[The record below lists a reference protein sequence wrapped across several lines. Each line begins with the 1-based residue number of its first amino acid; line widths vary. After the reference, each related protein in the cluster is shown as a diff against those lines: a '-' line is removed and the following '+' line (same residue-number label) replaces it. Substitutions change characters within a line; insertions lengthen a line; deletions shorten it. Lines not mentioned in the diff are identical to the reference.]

1 MEEAQMKRMKQR
13 TLTGTP
19 SPAVRPYEVAHRSLA
34 REAAGEGIVLLKNEG
49 EILPLKKGSRVALF
63 GAGASATVKGGTG
76 SGDVNERDSVTVYQG
91 LVNAGFQVTTGHWLE
106 EYQRIY
112 RESRE
117 AWRQGILRH
126 TAELEAQGNG
136 NAFFE
141 AYTASPY
148 YIPVGPKAE
157 QTEAEV
163 ALFVLSRVAGEN
175 ADRRAAAQD
184 YFLSGEEEALLGEI
198 CRMYQQVIVLINA
211 GGVCDLSFLDQ
222 YPQIKGLL
230 VISQPGMEG
239 GNAVADVLSGVVNPS
254 GKLTDSW
261 AYGYKDYPNAR
272 TYSHNSGDVTKEF
285 YQEGIYV
292 GYRYFDSFGVTPRY
306 GFGEGLSYTTFTQ
319 QMVSISAD
327 RQGTVTVV
335 VQVKNTGSVPGK
347 EVVQVYAAL
356 PDGSLEKEAH
366 RLVAFGKT
374 QTLRPHEEE
383 VLTLRFPPER
393 LESYD
398 ESAASWVV
406 EQGIYGIC
414 VGPSLKDAV
423 LSGSL
428 RLGETKILT
437 KVRPICPLQEELP
450 LLSLSED
457 VRRRR
462 NEALE
467 QAAASLPQ
475 VEYDLSQVKT
485 RTVEDSDTEPEDEAQ
500 RITRTLSVD
509 QLIQLA
515 TGDTEKGQG
524 ATVGNAGVSVPGSA
538 GETSSCAL
546 EQGVANL
553 VLADGPA
560 GLRLNQHYYAVDGK
574 AQAMP
579 FVSCIEHGIFATEEE
594 PVGEKRYQFC
604 TAIPV
609 GTMLAQ
615 TWNLPL
621 MEQVGSMIGEE
632 MEEFGVQLWLAP
644 GMNLHRNP
652 LCGRNFE
659 YFSEDPLLSGRCAAA
674 MTRGVQSHRGLGT
687 TIKHFACNNQEDNR
701 MACDSIVGERT
712 LRELYLKSF
721 QIAIEEAQPK
731 AIMTSY
737 NLVNGVHAA
746 NSYDLCT
753 RAARMEFGFRGLI
766 MTDWCTTNVDEKCT
780 AAGCMRAGN
789 DLVMPGMPMD
799 HENLRAEL
807 AQGTLTEAQLRRCI
821 TRLVRVV
828 LESNCYA

>member
-1 MEEAQMKRMKQR
+1 
-13 TLTGTP
+13 
-19 SPAVRPYEVAHRSLA
+19 
-34 REAAGEGIVLLKNEG
+34 
-49 EILPLKKGSRVALF
+49 
-63 GAGASATVKGGTG
+63 
-76 SGDVNERDSVTVYQG
+76 
-91 LVNAGFQVTTGHWLE
+91 LE
-106 EYQRIY
+106 
-112 RESRE
+112 
-117 AWRQGILRH
+117 
-126 TAELEAQGNG
+126 
-136 NAFFE
+136 
-141 AYTASPY
+141 
-148 YIPVGPKAE
+148 
-157 QTEAEV
+157 
-163 ALFVLSRVAGEN
+163 
-175 ADRRAAAQD
+175 
-184 YFLSGEEEALLGEI
+184 
-198 CRMYQQVIVLINA
+198 
-211 GGVCDLSFLDQ
+211 
-222 YPQIKGLL
+222 
-230 VISQPGMEG
+230 
-239 GNAVADVLSGVVNPS
+239 
-254 GKLTDSW
+254 
-261 AYGYKDYPNAR
+261 
-272 TYSHNSGDVTKEF
+272 
-285 YQEGIYV
+285 
-292 GYRYFDSFGVTPRY
+292 
-306 GFGEGLSYTTFTQ
+306 
-319 QMVSISAD
+319 
-327 RQGTVTVV
+327 
-335 VQVKNTGSVPGK
+335 
-347 EVVQVYAAL
+347 
-356 PDGSLEKEAH
+356 
-366 RLVAFGKT
+366 
-374 QTLRPHEEE
+374 
-383 VLTLRFPPER
+383 
-393 LESYD
+393 
-398 ESAASWVV
+398 
-406 EQGIYGIC
+406 
-414 VGPSLKDAV
+414 
-423 LSGSL
+423 
-428 RLGETKILT
+428 ETKILT

>member
-1 MEEAQMKRMKQR
+1 
-13 TLTGTP
+13 
-19 SPAVRPYEVAHRSLA
+19 
-34 REAAGEGIVLLKNEG
+34 
-49 EILPLKKGSRVALF
+49 
-63 GAGASATVKGGTG
+63 
-76 SGDVNERDSVTVYQG
+76 
-91 LVNAGFQVTTGHWLE
+91 
-106 EYQRIY
+106 
-112 RESRE
+112 
-117 AWRQGILRH
+117 
-126 TAELEAQGNG
+126 
-136 NAFFE
+136 
-141 AYTASPY
+141 
-148 YIPVGPKAE
+148 
-157 QTEAEV
+157 
-163 ALFVLSRVAGEN
+163 
-175 ADRRAAAQD
+175 
-184 YFLSGEEEALLGEI
+184 
-198 CRMYQQVIVLINA
+198 
-211 GGVCDLSFLDQ
+211 
-222 YPQIKGLL
+222 
-230 VISQPGMEG
+230 
-239 GNAVADVLSGVVNPS
+239 
-254 GKLTDSW
+254 
-261 AYGYKDYPNAR
+261 
-272 TYSHNSGDVTKEF
+272 
-285 YQEGIYV
+285 
-292 GYRYFDSFGVTPRY
+292 
-306 GFGEGLSYTTFTQ
+306 
-319 QMVSISAD
+319 
-327 RQGTVTVV
+327 
-335 VQVKNTGSVPGK
+335 
-347 EVVQVYAAL
+347 
-356 PDGSLEKEAH
+356 
-366 RLVAFGKT
+366 
-374 QTLRPHEEE
+374 
-383 VLTLRFPPER
+383 
-393 LESYD
+393 
-398 ESAASWVV
+398 
-406 EQGIYGIC
+406 
-414 VGPSLKDAV
+414 
-423 LSGSL
+423 
-428 RLGETKILT
+428 
-437 KVRPICPLQEELP
+437 
-450 LLSLSED
+450 
-457 VRRRR
+457 
-462 NEALE
+462 
-467 QAAASLPQ
+467 
-475 VEYDLSQVKT
+475 
-485 RTVEDSDTEPEDEAQ
+485 
-500 RITRTLSVD
+500 
-509 QLIQLA
+509 
-515 TGDTEKGQG
+515 
-524 ATVGNAGVSVPGSA
+524 
-538 GETSSCAL
+538 
-546 EQGVANL
+546 